1 LRTTSLILAMF
12 MGVADTGGAPAQP
25 AASDRVPEQG
35 EGAAC
40 PPDAKEAPTLG
51 GGGSSEPLSDK
62 LAQSKGVICPPAGI
76 DRDMQV
82 RPPGGGALKVI
93 PPPGAP
99 DGDPRVEPR

>member
-40 PPDAKEAPTLG
+40 PLTPKKHRL
-51 GGGSSEPLSDK
+51 
-62 LAQSKGVICPPAGI
+62 
-76 DRDMQV
+76 
-82 RPPGGGALKVI
+82 
-93 PPPGAP
+93 
-99 DGDPRVEPR
+99 